1 MTISVAIVG
10 SGPAGC
16 YLAEALLKTGGG
28 AVNVDVIDR
37 LPTPYGLIRAG
48 VAPDHASVKAVS
60 RRFEATLAQPGARL
74 LGGVEL
80 DRDVTLDELRGLYDA
95 VVLATGAPLD
105 RRLGVPGEDLPGVWG
120 SGAFVAW
127 YNGHPDFQDRS
138 PDLSHPRALV
148 VGAGNVALDVAR
160 LLARSPE
167 EFDGSDLPAHASAAF
182 AASGVREIL
191 IVARRG
197 AEHAAFSPKEL
208 SEMGE
213 LARARPVLDPAQAP
227 DPAVDAGLE
236 PGRRK
241 VMATLRSFAAT
252 PADQRPLTV
261 TFAFSTRPV
270 AFEGTGRLEAAILEG
285 PDGRQRRFEC
295 GLAVTAIG
303 YRSAPF
309 AGAPF
314 DEAAG
319 RFVNEGG
326 RIADG
331 LWATG
336 WARRGPSGTIGT
348 NRTDA
353 IEVAGRILAETM
365 PSARPGPAGLD
376 ALLASRGV
384 TPTGLADWQRIDA
397 AELAAAPQGR
407 LREKLVTHRAL
418 ADALGQQARPLAS
431 RATAGL

>member
-1 MTISVAIVG
+1 MTLSIAIIG

-16 YLAEALLKTGGG
+16 YLAEALARAGPAGL
-28 AVNVDVIDR
+28 AIDVIDR

-60 RRFEATLAQPGARL
+60 RRFEATLAQPGVRL

-80 DRDVTLDELRGLYDA
+80 DRHVTLDELRGLYDA
-95 VVLATGAPLD
+95 VALATGAPLD
-105 RRLGVPGEDLPGVWG
+105 RRLGVPGETLPGVWG

-127 YNGHPDFQDRS
+127 YNGHPDFQARA

-160 LLARSPE
+160 LLARTPR
-167 EFDGSDLPAHASAAF
+167 EFDGSDLPAHATAAL

-191 IVARRG
+191 IIARRG

-208 SEMGE
+208 GEMGE

-227 DPAVDAGLE
+227 DPALDAGLE

-241 VMATLRSFAAT
+241 VMAILRSFAAT
-252 PADQRPLTV
+252 PVDDRPVTI

-270 AFEGTGRLEAAILEG
+270 RFEGDGRLDAAWLEG
-285 PDGRQRRFEC
+285 PDGTQRRFAC
-295 GLAVTAIG
+295 GLAITAIG
-303 YRSAPF
+303 YRSAPL

-314 DEAAG
+314 DAAAG

-353 IEVAGRILAETM
+353 IEVAARILAETTS
-365 PSARPGPAGLD
+365 SARPGPAGLD

-384 TPTGLADWQRIDA
+384 VPATLADWQRLDA
-397 AELAAAPQGR
+397 IEQAAAPPGR
-407 LREKLVTHRAL
+407 LREKLVTHEAL
-418 ADALGQQARPLAS
+418 AEALASPAAPLAS
-431 RATAGL
+431 RAAAGL

>member
-1 MTISVAIVG
+1 MTRSFAIIG

-16 YLAEALLKTGGG
+16 YAAEALLKSAGRD
-28 AVNVDVIDR
+28 ARIDVIDR

-60 RRFEATLAQPGARL
+60 RRFEATLGQPGVRVV
-74 LGGVEL
+74 GGVEL

-95 VVLATGAPLD
+95 VVLATGAPHD
-105 RRLGVPGEDLPGVWG
+105 RRLGVAGEDLPGVWG

-127 YNGHPDFQDRS
+127 YNGHPDYQDRA

-160 LLARSPE
+160 LLARTPG
-167 EFDGSDLPAHASAAF
+167 EFDGSDLPAHATAAF
-182 AASGVREIL
+182 AASGVREVL

-208 SEMGE
+208 GEMGE
-213 LARARPVLDPAQAP
+213 LARARAVLDPAQAP
-227 DPAVDAGLE
+227 DPALDEELE

-241 VMATLRSFAAT
+241 VMALLRGFARMT
-252 PADQRPLTV
+252 PDSRPLKI
-261 TFAFSTRPV
+261 TFSFSTRPV
-270 AFEGTGRLEAAILEG
+270 EFEGDGRLEAAILEG
-285 PDGRQRRFEC
+285 PGGERRRFEC

-319 RFVNEGG
+319 RFVNDGG
-326 RIADG
+326 RIAEG

-353 IEVAGRILAETM
+353 IEVAARIAAETLAQ
-365 PSARPGPAGLD
+365 ARPGPAGLD

-384 TPTGLADWQRIDA
+384 QPTTLTDWKRLDA
-397 AELAAAPQGR
+397 IEVAAAPSGR
-407 LREKLVTHRAL
+407 LREKLVTHAAL
-418 ADALGQQARPLAS
+418 SGALSPAPLAS
-431 RATAGL
+431 RAGGVL

>member
-1 MTISVAIVG
+1 MTRTIAIIG

-16 YLAEALLKTGGG
+16 YAAEALLKADPGLR
-28 AVNVDVIDR
+28 VDVIDR

-60 RRFEATLAQPGARL
+60 RRFEATLGAPGVRY
-74 LGGVEL
+74 LGGVTL
-80 DRDVTLDELRGLYDA
+80 GRDVSLGELRGLYDA
-95 VVLATGAPLD
+95 VILAIGAPHD
-105 RRLGVPGEDLPGVWG
+105 RRLGVPGEELPGVWG

-127 YNGHPDFQDRS
+127 YNGHPDYQDRA
-138 PDLSHPRALV
+138 PDLSQRAALV

-160 LLARSPE
+160 LLARTPG

-182 AASGVREIL
+182 AASGIAEIL

-208 SEMGE
+208 GEMGE

-227 DPAVDAGLE
+227 DEARDEGLE

-241 VMATLRSFAAT
+241 VMAILRSFART
-252 PADQRPLTV
+252 PADARPLTV
-261 TFAFSTRPV
+261 RFAFATRPV
-270 AFEGTGRLEAAILEG
+270 AFEGDGRLEAAILEG
-285 PDGRQRRFEC
+285 PDGQRQRFAC

-303 YRSAPF
+303 YRSAPLD
-309 AGAPF
+309 GAPF
-314 DEAAG
+314 DDAAG
-319 RFVNEGG
+319 RFENDGG

-353 IEVAGRILAETM
+353 IEVAGRILAETP
-365 PSARPGPAGLD
+365 PSARPGPGALD

-384 TPTGLADWQRIDA
+384 APTSLADWKRLDA
-397 AELAAAPQGR
+397 IELAAAPPGR
-407 LREKLVTHRAL
+407 LREKLVTHAALGEAL
-418 ADALGQQARPLAS
+418 APAPLAS
-431 RATAGL
+431 CAGGGL

>member
-1 MTISVAIVG
+1 MIRSFAIVG

-16 YLAEALLKTGGG
+16 YLAEALFKAGGPDIR
-28 AVNVDVIDR
+28 VDVLDR

-60 RRFEATLAQPGARL
+60 RRFEATLAQPGARY

-80 DRDVTLDELRGLYDA
+80 DRDVTLAELRGLYDG
-95 VVLATGAPLD
+95 VILATGAPCD
-105 RRLGVPGEDLPGVWG
+105 RRLGVSGEDLPGVWG

-127 YNGHPDFQDRS
+127 YNGHPDFQDRA
-138 PDLSHPRALV
+138 PDLSHPNALV

-160 LLARSPE
+160 LLARAAG
-167 EFDGSDLPAHASAAF
+167 EFDGSDLPAHATAAF
-182 AASGVREIL
+182 AASGVRDIL
-191 IVARRG
+191 IVARRT
-197 AEHAAFSPKEL
+197 AEHAQFSPKEL
-208 SEMGE
+208 GEMGE
-213 LARARPVLDPAQAP
+213 LARARAVLAPGQAP
-227 DPAVDAGLE
+227 DPALDAGME

-241 VMATLRSFAAT
+241 VMAILRTFAGR
-252 PADQRPLTV
+252 PADARPLTV
-261 TFAFSTRPV
+261 TFAFATRPV
-270 AFEGTGRLEAAILEG
+270 AFEGDGRLEAAILEG
-285 PDGRQRRFEC
+285 PDGRRRRFPC

-319 RFVNEGG
+319 RFLNEGG
-326 RIADG
+326 RIDAG

-353 IEVAGRILAETM
+353 IEVAGRILAET
-365 PSARPGPAGLD
+365 PPTARPGPAGLD
-376 ALLASRGV
+376 ALLARRGV
-384 TPTGLADWQRIDA
+384 APTSLDDWKRLDA
-397 AELAAAPQGR
+397 IEVAAASAGR
-407 LREKLVTHRAL
+407 LREKLVTHAAL
-418 ADALGQQARPLAS
+418 AEALAPAALAS
-431 RATAGL
+431 RAAVGL